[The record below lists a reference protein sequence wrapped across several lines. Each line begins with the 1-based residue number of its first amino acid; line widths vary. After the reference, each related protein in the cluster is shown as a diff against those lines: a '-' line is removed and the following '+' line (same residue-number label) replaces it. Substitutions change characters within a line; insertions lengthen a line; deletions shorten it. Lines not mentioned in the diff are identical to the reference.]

1 MRKCAFSVI
10 KCFKAITADFGLNM
24 DNVNDISEFGQQE
37 RGVPLVN
44 AGKLKEK
51 KSVQTYNVYQGILQ
65 TLFKHLLVH

>member
-51 KSVQTYNVYQGILQ
+51 NQSKRIMFTREFY
-65 TLFKHLLVH
+65 KHYSSTC